1 MSNKTSENSSENLKD
16 STEAVTAENE
26 ASADV
31 SQPSVPDASADAA
44 AEPANDKSQP
54 ADASTEQAPK
64 PKKKYSRFNKAN
76 QLRIIFTSL
85 AVAFTVLFFSP
96 IDIFLGNQREFAMD
110 AGNIIK
116 PMVIAAIYSALSLI
130 VIQNLLL
137 AIHEKVFKCINSLVF
152 GTLCAMYVQ
161 MLFLNKRMVTITGDD
176 TNYSTFS
183 KFNIADLCIFAFI
196 ALLPF
201 VLFLISCARPKGTL
215 SKKGS
220 AVVAYLAAV
229 ILVMQSFGTYN
240 QFANHP
246 IEHTEPDEF
255 SNFMAF
261 DTAVNF
267 SKTEDNI
274 LVILADRMDGQ
285 WMDSDLAL
293 WPDLA
298 DELRDF
304 TYYKDNISNCTNT
317 FPALTQLLTNYKY
330 QSGAWESYADY
341 YKTAWGGDT
350 LPRKLKNAGYQVSMI
365 LDNSTTYNSITQLK
379 DQCDNIRSAE
389 DYASINYFG
398 EGGIIPTMT
407 DFSFGKLVP
416 YLFKNQFLGGYTAD
430 FSNTFLVVSEDI
442 PERCPRAIG
451 SNTDIAFYHYI
462 KDHGIT
468 SDADKKTFSFIH
480 MCFAHDA
487 NEEESQIY
495 QGDLL
500 GNITGYTTSRG
511 AFAILNELFNQMRE
525 QGVYDNTT
533 IVIPGDHGRPPVE
546 TEVYGEPELD
556 DIIATT
562 LLIKPAHTTGDFQ
575 INEDAQLSN
584 SYFPASILDYAGI
597 DHSEWG
603 PSYNDLIASGD
614 YPARELSVYTIR
626 FVAGEDGGLL
636 PSTDVEVVAYEV
648 KGNSRDFA
656 NWTPIR
662 HAASTEES
670 STEE

>member
-1 MSNKTSENSSENLKD
+1 MSNNTSENSTENLENV
-16 STEAVTAENE
+16 TEEVSAEQTADQSSETPLPDTPAEN
-26 ASADV
+26 
-31 SQPSVPDASADAA
+31 VPEPTGDAA
-44 AEPANDKSQP
+44 AEGTAAAEEKPA
-54 ADASTEQAPK
+54 EQK
-64 PKKKYSRFNKAN
+64 PKKKYNRFNTAN
-76 QLRIIFTSL
+76 ELRIIFSSL
-85 AVAFTVLFFSP
+85 AIAFTVLFFSP
-96 IDIFLGNQREFAMD
+96 IDIYLGNQREFAMD

-116 PMVIAAIYSALSLI
+116 PMLLTACYSSLSLI
-130 VIQNLLL
+130 VLQNLLL
-137 AIHEKVFKCINSLVF
+137 AIHEKVFKCINSLIF

-161 MLFLNKRMVTITGDD
+161 MLFFNGRMVTITGDD
-176 TNYSTFS
+176 TNYSEPG
-183 KFNIADLCIFAFI
+183 KYNIANICIFAFI

-201 VLFLISCARPKGTL
+201 VLFLISCLKPKGTL

-220 AVVAYLAAV
+220 AVVAYLCAV
-229 ILVMQSFGTYN
+229 ILVMQGLGSYN
-240 QFANHP
+240 QFSKNP
-246 IEHTEPDEF
+246 IVHVEADEY

-267 SKTEDNI
+267 SQTEDNI

-285 WMDSDLAL
+285 WMDSDLVL
-293 WPDLA
+293 WPDLY

-330 QSGAWESYADY
+330 QSGKWDSYADY
-341 YKTAWGGDT
+341 FTTAWDSET
-350 LPRKLKNAGYQVSMI
+350 LPKRLKKNGYQVSMI
-365 LDNSTTYNSITQLK
+365 LDNATTYNSINQLK

-389 DYASINYFG
+389 EYSSINYFG

-430 FSNTFLVVSEDI
+430 FSNSFTAVSEEI

-468 SDADKKTFSFIH
+468 NDCDKKTFSFIH

-525 QGVYDNTT
+525 KGVYDNTT
-533 IVIPGDHGRPPVE
+533 IIILGDHGRPPVE
-546 TEVYGEPELD
+546 TEVYGASELD
-556 DIIATT
+556 DIISTT
-562 LLIKPAHTTGDFQ
+562 LLIKPAHSSGDLQ

-614 YPARELSVYTIR
+614 YPAREISIYTIR
-626 FVAGEDGGLL
+626 FVAAEDGGLL

-662 HAASTEES
+662 HAETSE
-670 STEE
+670 